1 MKNSIYCMRKEGMI
15 VVLFPVIAV
24 EYCLLSSDSSQ
35 CYQSGKSLVKLA
47 SHMFKKN
54 KIKRPKTKIKSC
66 HSTDS
71 FVVDGPWSVRELAV
85 YRTRS

>member
-1 MKNSIYCMRKEGMI
+1 MI

-47 SHMFKKN
+47 SHMFKK
-54 KIKRPKTKIKSC
+54 IKLKGQKPKQRAAI
-66 HSTDS
+66 
-71 FVVDGPWSVRELAV
+71 PQILL
-85 YRTRS
+85 